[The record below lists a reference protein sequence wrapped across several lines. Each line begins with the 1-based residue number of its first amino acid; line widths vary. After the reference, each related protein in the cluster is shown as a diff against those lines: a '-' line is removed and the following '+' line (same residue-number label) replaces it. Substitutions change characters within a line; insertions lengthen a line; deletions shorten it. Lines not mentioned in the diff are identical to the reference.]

1 MADAQHVAL
10 EMIEALRDQHL
21 ALANI
26 VKALTE
32 QVQRIEEEL
41 QKLKPPETI
50 PTEADAEPAGGSERD
65 AVSEAANRTRS
76 PG

>member
-32 QVQRIEEEL
+32 QVQRIDEEL

-50 PTEADAEPAGGSERD
+50 PTMTEKNGWMEGGRDEADAVTGAD
-65 AVSEAANRTRS
+65 
-76 PG
+76 